1 MFELKISN
9 AIKGNRPNVDLPHK
23 GILEFLKEEGI
34 RKLVSDHYDR
44 IKTSTIR
51 DLFPPNDIIF
61 EAAKK
66 NSADFF
72 VQIMGGPT
80 YYNEN
85 RGAPMLVRR
94 HLPFTITAE
103 ARLVWLGIYQEL
115 LPELNMPDELLE
127 SLWQY
132 LNQFSI
138 WMINAD

>member
-9 AIKGNRPNVDLPHK
+9 ATKGNRPNVDLPHK

-94 HLPFTITAE
+94 HLPFTITPE

-115 LPELNMPDELLE
+115 LPELNLPDELLA

-132 LNQFSI
+132 LNQFSV